1 MDVFG
6 ITYIIDNAQ
15 QFWSELDEILHLPDD
30 ANLQQLDATLL
41 RFVHFCATYHEQYL
55 QTPVQ
60 LEHACTLLLQS
71 ELFEFHSER
80 MRELL
85 LKDAERSTD
94 PHAQLIL
101 YNVLL
106 LYGRNHPSFLRSQK
120 KWQPILMPLIDHVAL
135 DFDPD
140 VEEGYTGSVSSAGW
154 SKTMVVPIEARLRLL
169 AVGILYEVCRV
180 QKLSMQELKIF
191 DDKFLDHL
199 FDLVEQTSH
208 LQDESLNYSVIKLIV
223 ALNEQFMVASLH
235 HGPAPANKSLLQ
247 PRKSAEQS
255 NRVLSV
261 LMRRLHSSK
270 TFGENMIFMLNR
282 AGNTP
287 EDLCMQLLV
296 LKLLYLLFTTDGTS
310 EYFYTN
316 DLCVLVD
323 VFVRVLVDL
332 DDENESLRHTFL
344 RVLHPLLTK
353 TQLQHIPYKRAQ
365 ILHTLESLI
374 GNSSIRDI
382 DPTTKRLVHRCL
394 AGEWCVSLRKS
405 SSSSES
411 TATTPTAMSR
421 VASPGADSITSSTNP
436 PESPPHKQ
444 LARQRSLKSSRSVE
458 NLKSAQASSS
468 SSSPHH
474 SSSHSSSK
482 NRLVINALD
491 RAHNNST
498 ISLVSVAASTHN
510 HHPPMPSPTHL
521 HSHMHNGK
529 PRHPASSEMKIST
542 SSSLPAST
550 SSLDLL
556 ANGEPLA
563 RLSSLGQIVDVL
575 VSPPSS
581 ATTAKPSRRSA
592 PPVPPKRRKPP
603 AVPAIKAPSNS
614 TMTTI
619 ASSKHRT
626 SPLSRYDQ

>member
-15 QFWSELDEILHLPDD
+15 QFWSELEEILNLPDD

-41 RFVHFCATYHEQYL
+41 RFIHFCATYHEQYL
-55 QTPVQ
+55 QTPIQ
-60 LEHACTLLLQS
+60 LEHACNLLLQS
-71 ELFEFHSER
+71 ELFAFHSER
-80 MRELL
+80 MREIL

-101 YNVLL
+101 YKVLL
-106 LYGRNHPSFLRSQK
+106 LYGRQHPSFLRSQK
-120 KWQPILMPLIDHVAL
+120 KWHPILTPLIDHVAL

-140 VEEGYTGSVSSAGW
+140 VEEDYTGSVSSAGW
-154 SKTMVVPIEARLRLL
+154 SKTLVVPIEARLRLL

-180 QKLSMQELKIF
+180 QKLSMQELKLF
-191 DDKFLDHL
+191 DDRFLDHL
-199 FDLVEQTSH
+199 FDLVEQTSL

-223 ALNEQFMVASLH
+223 ALNEQFMVASLPH
-235 HGPAPANKSLLQ
+235 SPLPTDKHLLQ

-255 NRVLSV
+255 NRVLNV

-282 AGNTP
+282 AGRSP

-296 LKLLYLLFTTDGTS
+296 LKLLYLLFTTKGTS

-353 TQLQHIPYKRAQ
+353 TQLQHLPYKRAQ
-365 ILHTLESLI
+365 VLHTLESLI

-382 DPTTKRLVHRCL
+382 DATTQRLVERCL

-405 SSSSES
+405 SESTES

-421 VASPGADSITSSTNP
+421 VASPGADSIASASRSDFI

-444 LARQRSLKSSRSVE
+444 PSKQQRSLKASRSVE
-458 NLKSAQASSS
+458 NLESPSSS
-468 SSSPHH
+468 STSAHH
-474 SSSHSSSK
+474 SAHASK
-482 NRLVINALD
+482 NKLVINALD
-491 RAHNNST
+491 RAHNNSSV
-498 ISLVSVAASTHN
+498 SLVSVAASSHN
-510 HHPPMPSPTHL
+510 RPPMPSPTHA
-521 HSHMHNGK
+521 SYNNGK
-529 PRHPASSEMKIST
+529 PRHPSPEIKIST
-542 SSSLPAST
+542 SSSLP
-550 SSLDLL
+550 SSSAVEYM

-563 RLSSLGQIVDVL
+563 RPASLGQIVDVL
-575 VSPPSS
+575 VSPPTS
-581 ATTAKPSRRSA
+581 AVTTKPSRRSA

-603 AVPAIKAPSNS
+603 AVPGGS
-614 TMTTI
+614 TITTI
-619 ASSKHRT
+619 ASSKQRT
-626 SPLSRYDQ
+626 SPLSRFDP